1 MKLDILAV
9 SPHPDDVELHCGG
22 LMIRFADLGYATG
35 IVDMSR
41 GEKGTRGTVDE
52 RAREA
57 AAAAEILELSERL
70 NLELPDA
77 RIGACETHRDAL
89 VDAIRR
95 FRPELLLVPHEIAR
109 HPDHGATARLAKD
122 AAFLAGLEKI
132 ETEHPAF
139 RPRYL
144 VFYLTHHRYQEP
156 RPSFIVDITS
166 TFGRKIEAVKAH
178 RSQFHDPESTEPETF
193 ISRPEFLEEVEAQ
206 SRYYGQLIGARYGEP
221 FVVREY
227 LSIDDPLAHF
237 AGRGEI
243 K

>member
-1 MKLDILAV
+1 MKLDVLAV

-35 IVDMSR
+35 IVDMSL
-41 GEKGTRGTVDE
+41 GEMGTRGTIDG
-52 RAREA
+52 RKGEA
-57 AAAAEILELSERL
+57 AAAAEVLGLSERL

-77 RIGACETHRDAL
+77 RIGTCPTHRDAL
-89 VDAIRR
+89 IGAVRR
-95 FRPELLLVPHEIAR
+95 YRPDMLLVPHEIAR
-109 HPDHGATARLAKD
+109 HPDHEATARLARD

-132 ETEHPAF
+132 DTGHPAF
-139 RPRYL
+139 RPRKV
-144 VFYLTHHRYQEP
+144 VFYLTHHRYQDP

-166 TFGRKIEAVKAH
+166 TYHRKIEAVKAH
-178 RSQFHDPESTEPETF
+178 RSQFHDPDSTEPETF

-206 SRYYGQLIGARYGEP
+206 SRYYGQLIGTRYGEP

-237 AGRGEI
+237 VGRGGNR
-243 K
+243 

>member
-139 RPRYL
+139 RPRHL

>member
-1 MKLDILAV
+1 MKLDVLAV

-41 GEKGTRGTVDE
+41 GEKGTRGTVDD
-52 RAREA
+52 RKREA
-57 AAAAEILELSERL
+57 AAAAKVLGLSERL

-77 RIGACETHRDAL
+77 RIGACESHRDAL

-95 FRPELLLVPHEIAR
+95 FQPDLLLVPHEIAR
-109 HPDHGATARLAKD
+109 HPDHGATALLARD

-132 ETEHPAF
+132 ETDHPAF
-139 RPRYL
+139 RPRQL

-156 RPSFIVDITS
+156 RPSFIVDIS
-166 TFGRKIEAVKAH
+166 SAFNRKIEAVKAH

-206 SRYYGQLIGARYGEP
+206 SRYYGSLIGARYGEP

-227 LSIDDPLAHF
+227 LTIDDPLAHF
-237 AGRGEI
+237 AGRGSAP
-243 K
+243 

>member
-1 MKLDILAV
+1 MKLDVLAV

-41 GEKGTRGTVDE
+41 GEKGTRGTVDG
-52 RAREA
+52 RKREA
-57 AAAAEILELSERL
+57 AAAAEILGLSERL
-70 NLELPDA
+70 NLGLPDA

-89 VDAIRR
+89 LDAIRR
-95 FRPELLLVPHEIAR
+95 FQPEMLLVPHEAVR

-132 ETEHPAF
+132 ETDRPAF
-139 RPRYL
+139 RPRQL
-144 VFYLTHHRYQEP
+144 VFYLTHHAFRDP

-166 TFGRKIEAVKAH
+166 TFSRKVGAIKAH
-178 RSQFHDPESTEPETF
+178 RSQFHDADSTEPETY

-206 SRYYGQLIGARYGEP
+206 NRYYGSLIGARYGEP

-237 AGRGEI
+237 AGD

>member
-1 MKLDILAV
+1 MKLDVLAV

-41 GEKGTRGTVDE
+41 GEKGTRGTVDG
-52 RAREA
+52 RKREA
-57 AAAAEILELSERL
+57 AAAAGVLGLSERL

-89 VDAIRR
+89 LDAIRR
-95 FRPELLLVPHEIAR
+95 FQPEMLLVPHEAVR

-132 ETEHPAF
+132 ETDHPAF
-139 RPRYL
+139 RPRQL
-144 VFYLTHHRYQEP
+144 IFYLTHHAFRDP

-166 TFGRKIEAVKAH
+166 TFSRKVEAIKAH
-178 RSQFHDPESTEPETF
+178 RSQFHDADSTEPETF

-206 SRYYGQLIGARYGEP
+206 NRYYGSLIGARYGEP

-237 AGRGEI
+237 AGD

>member
-1 MKLDILAV
+1 MKLDVLAV

-35 IVDMSR
+35 IVDMSK
-41 GEKGTRGTVDE
+41 GEMGTRGTVDG
-52 RAREA
+52 RKREA
-57 AAAAEILELSERL
+57 AAAAEILGLSERL
-70 NLELPDA
+70 NLGLPDA
-77 RIGACETHRDAL
+77 RIGASETHRDAL
-89 VDAIRR
+89 LDAIRR
-95 FRPELLLVPHEIAR
+95 FQPEMLLVPHEAVR

-132 ETEHPAF
+132 ETDRPAF
-139 RPRYL
+139 RPRQL
-144 VFYLTHHRYQEP
+144 VFYLTHHAYRDP
-156 RPSFIVDITS
+156 SPSFIVDITS
-166 TFGRKIEAVKAH
+166 TYSRKVGAIKAH
-178 RSQFHDPESTEPETF
+178 RSQFHDADSTEPETY

-206 SRYYGQLIGARYGEP
+206 NRYYGTLIGARYGEP

-237 AGRGEI
+237 AGD

>member
-1 MKLDILAV
+1 MKLDVLAV

-41 GEKGTRGTVDE
+41 GEKGTRGTVDG
-52 RAREA
+52 RKREA
-57 AAAAEILELSERL
+57 AAAADILGLAERR

-77 RIGACETHRDAL
+77 RIGASETHRDAL

-95 FRPELLLVPHEIAR
+95 YQPDLLLVPHEVAR
-109 HPDHGATARLAKD
+109 HPDHEATARLARD

-132 ETEHPAF
+132 ETDHPAF
-139 RPRYL
+139 RPGKV

-156 RPSFIVDITS
+156 RPSFIVDISS
-166 TFGRKIEAVKAH
+166 TFTRKIEAVKAH
-178 RSQFHDPESTEPETF
+178 RSQFHDPESTEPATF
-193 ISRPEFLEEVEAQ
+193 ISRPEFLEEIEAQ
-206 SRYYGQLIGARYGEP
+206 SRYYGALIGARYGEP

-227 LSIDDPLAHF
+227 LSIDDPVAHF
-237 AGRGEI
+237 AGA

>member
-1 MKLDILAV
+1 MKLDVLAV

-41 GEKGTRGTVDE
+41 GEKGTRGTVDV
-52 RAREA
+52 RKREA
-57 AAAAEILELSERL
+57 AAAAEVLGLAGRL

-77 RIGACETHRDAL
+77 RIGTGDTHRDAL
-89 VDAIRR
+89 IGAIRR
-95 FRPELLLVPHEIAR
+95 YRPEMLLVPHEVAR
-109 HPDHGATARLAKD
+109 HPDHEATSRLARE

-132 ETEHPAF
+132 VTDHPAF
-139 RPRYL
+139 RPRKV
-144 VFYLTHHRYQEP
+144 VFYLTHHRYREP
-156 RPSFIVDITS
+156 RPSFIVDIS
-166 TFGRKIEAVKAH
+166 SAFDRKIEAVKAH
-178 RSQFHDPESTEPETF
+178 RSQFHDPDSTEPETF

-206 SRYYGQLIGARYGEP
+206 SRYYGSLIGARHGEP

-237 AGRGEI
+237 LGEQ
-243 K
+243 

>member
-1 MKLDILAV
+1 MKLNVLAV

-22 LMIRFADLGYATG
+22 LMIRFADQGYATG

-41 GEKGTRGTVDE
+41 GEKGTRGTTED
-52 RAREA
+52 RKREA
-57 AAAAEILELSERL
+57 AAAAEVLGLSERL

-77 RIGACETHRDAL
+77 RIGASETHRDAL
-89 VDAIRR
+89 LDAIRR
-95 FRPELLLVPHEIAR
+95 FQPEMLLVPHEAVR

-132 ETEHPAF
+132 ETDRPAF
-139 RPRYL
+139 RPRQL
-144 VFYLTHHRYQEP
+144 VFYLTHHAFRDP

-166 TFGRKIEAVKAH
+166 TYSRKVGAIKAH
-178 RSQFHDPESTEPETF
+178 RSQFHDAHSTEPETY

-206 SRYYGQLIGARYGEP
+206 NRYYGSLIGARYGEP

-237 AGRGEI
+237 AGRMG
-243 K
+243 

>member
-1 MKLDILAV
+1 MKLDVLAV

-41 GEKGTRGTVDE
+41 GEKGTRGTVDG
-52 RAREA
+52 RKGEA
-57 AAAAEILELSERL
+57 AAAAEILGLSTRQ

-77 RIGACETHRDAL
+77 RIGACETHRDHL
-89 VDAIRR
+89 VDAIRSHQ
-95 FRPELLLVPHEIAR
+95 PDLLLVPHEVAR
-109 HPDHGATARLAKD
+109 HPDHEATARLARD

-132 ETEHPAF
+132 ETDHPVF
-139 RPRYL
+139 RPRKV

-156 RPSFIVDITS
+156 RPSFIVDIS
-166 TFGRKIEAVKAH
+166 TTFDRKIEAVKAH
-178 RSQFHDPESTEPETF
+178 RSQFHDPDSTEPETF

-206 SRYYGQLIGARYGEP
+206 SRYYGALIGARYGEP

-227 LSIDDPLAHF
+227 LSIDDPLVHF
-237 AGRGEI
+237 AGR

>member
-1 MKLDILAV
+1 MKLDVLAV

-41 GEKGTRGTVDE
+41 GEKGTRGTTED
-52 RAREA
+52 RKREA
-57 AAAAEILELSERL
+57 AAAAEVLGLSERL
-70 NLELPDA
+70 NLGLPDA

-89 VDAIRR
+89 LDAIRR
-95 FRPELLLVPHEIAR
+95 FQPELLLVPHEAVR
-109 HPDHGATARLAKD
+109 HPDHGATTRLAKD

-132 ETEHPAF
+132 ETDRPAF
-139 RPRYL
+139 RPRQL
-144 VFYLTHHRYQEP
+144 VFYLTHHAFRDP
-156 RPSFIVDITS
+156 RPSFIVDISS
-166 TFGRKIEAVKAH
+166 TYSRKVGAIKAH
-178 RSQFHDPESTEPETF
+178 RSQFHDADSTEPETY

-206 SRYYGQLIGARYGEP
+206 NRYYGSLIGARYGEP

-237 AGRGEI
+237 AGD

>member
-1 MKLDILAV
+1 MKLDVLAV

-35 IVDMSR
+35 IVDMSL
-41 GEKGTRGTVDE
+41 GEMGTRGTIDG
-52 RAREA
+52 RKGEA
-57 AAAAEILELSERL
+57 AAAAEVLGLSERL
-70 NLELPDA
+70 NLELSDA
-77 RIGACETHRDAL
+77 RIGTCPTHRDAL
-89 VDAIRR
+89 IGAVRR
-95 FRPELLLVPHEIAR
+95 YRPDMLLVPHEVAR
-109 HPDHGATARLAKD
+109 HPDHEATARLARD

-132 ETEHPAF
+132 DTDHPAF
-139 RPRYL
+139 RPRKV
-144 VFYLTHHRYQEP
+144 VFYLTHHRYQDP

-166 TFGRKIEAVKAH
+166 TYHRKIEAVKAH
-178 RSQFHDPESTEPETF
+178 RSQFHDPDSTEPETF

-237 AGRGEI
+237 VGRGGNR
-243 K
+243 

>member
-1 MKLDILAV
+1 MKLDVLAV

-41 GEKGTRGTVDE
+41 GEKGTRGTVAD
-52 RAREA
+52 RKREA
-57 AAAAEILELSERL
+57 AAAAEVLGLSERL

-77 RIGACETHRDAL
+77 RIGTCPTHRDAL
-89 VDAIRR
+89 IDAIRGYQ
-95 FRPELLLVPHEIAR
+95 PDMLLVPHEVAR
-109 HPDHGATARLAKD
+109 HPDHEATARLAKD
-122 AAFLAGLEKI
+122 TAFLAGLEKI
-132 ETEHPAF
+132 ETDHPAF
-139 RPRYL
+139 RPRKV

-156 RPSFIVDITS
+156 RPSFIVDVTS

-178 RSQFHDPESTEPETF
+178 RSQFHDPDSTEPETF

-206 SRYYGQLIGARYGEP
+206 SRYYGQLIGVRYGEP

-227 LSIDDPLAHF
+227 LSIDDPLVHF
-237 AGRGEI
+237 TGGGGNR
-243 K
+243 

>member
-1 MKLDILAV
+1 MKLDVLAV

-35 IVDMSR
+35 IVDMCL
-41 GEKGTRGTVDE
+41 GEMGTRGTIDG
-52 RAREA
+52 RKGEA
-57 AAAAEILELSERL
+57 AAAAEVLGLSERL

-77 RIGACETHRDAL
+77 RIGTCPTHRDAL
-89 VDAIRR
+89 IGAVRR
-95 FRPELLLVPHEIAR
+95 YRPDMLLVPHEVAR
-109 HPDHGATARLAKD
+109 HPDHEATARLARD

-132 ETEHPAF
+132 DTGHPAF
-139 RPRYL
+139 RPRK
-144 VFYLTHHRYQEP
+144 VIFYLTHHRYQDP

-166 TFGRKIEAVKAH
+166 TYHRKIEAVKAH
-178 RSQFHDPESTEPETF
+178 RSQFHDPDSTEPETF

-206 SRYYGQLIGARYGEP
+206 SRYYGSLIGARHGEP

-237 AGRGEI
+237 LGEQ
-243 K
+243 

>member
-1 MKLDILAV
+1 MKLDVLAV

-41 GEKGTRGTVDE
+41 GEKGTRGTVDG
-52 RAREA
+52 RKREA
-57 AAAAEILELSERL
+57 AAAAKVLGLSERL
-70 NLELPDA
+70 NLELPDS
-77 RIGACETHRDAL
+77 RIGACESHRDAL

-95 FRPELLLVPHEIAR
+95 FQPDLLLVPHEVAR
-109 HPDHGATARLAKD
+109 HPDHGATARLARD

-132 ETEHPAF
+132 ETDHPAF
-139 RPRYL
+139 RPRQL

-156 RPSFIVDITS
+156 RPSFIVDIS
-166 TFGRKIEAVKAH
+166 SAYNRKIEAVKAH
-178 RSQFHDPESTEPETF
+178 RSQFHDPDSGEPETY
-193 ISRPEFLEEVEAQ
+193 ISRPEFLDEVEAQ
-206 SRYYGQLIGARYGEP
+206 SRYYGTLIGARYGEP

-237 AGRGEI
+237 TGREE
-243 K
+243 

>member
-35 IVDMSR
+35 IVDMSL
-41 GEKGTRGTVDE
+41 GEKGTRGTVAE
-52 RAREA
+52 RKREA
-57 AAAAEILELSERL
+57 AAAAEVLGLSERL

-77 RIGACETHRDAL
+77 RIGACGTHRTAL
-89 VDAIRR
+89 IDAIRR
-95 FRPELLLVPHEIAR
+95 FRPEMLLVPHDAAR
-109 HPDHGATARLAKD
+109 HPDHSATAQLARE
-122 AAFLAGLEKI
+122 AAFVAGLEKVASD
-132 ETEHPAF
+132 HPAF
-139 RPRYL
+139 RPRQQI
-144 VFYLTHHRYQEP
+144 FYLTHHAFRDP

-166 TFGRKIEAVKAH
+166 TFHRKIEAVKAH
-178 RSQFHDPESTEPETF
+178 RSQFHDPDSTEPDTF

-206 SRYYGQLIGARYGEP
+206 SRYYGGLIGARYGEP

-237 AGRGEI
+237 AKSGMA
-243 K
+243 

>member
-1 MKLDILAV
+1 MKLDVLAV

-41 GEKGTRGTVDE
+41 GEKGTRGTVDG
-52 RAREA
+52 RKGEA
-57 AAAAEILELSERL
+57 AAAAEILGLSTRQ

-89 VDAIRR
+89 VDAIRIHQ
-95 FRPELLLVPHEIAR
+95 PDLLLVPHEVAR
-109 HPDHGATARLAKD
+109 HPDHEATARLARD

-132 ETEHPAF
+132 ETDHPVF
-139 RPRYL
+139 RPRKV
-144 VFYLTHHRYQEP
+144 VFYLTHHRYQDP

-178 RSQFHDPESTEPETF
+178 RSQFHDPDSTEPETF

-206 SRYYGQLIGARYGEP
+206 SRYYGALIGARYGEP

-237 AGRGEI
+237 AGR

>member
-1 MKLDILAV
+1 MKLDVLAV

-41 GEKGTRGTVDE
+41 GEMGTRGTVDG
-52 RAREA
+52 RDQEA
-57 AAAAEILELSERL
+57 ADAAKILGLSSRL
-70 NLELPDA
+70 NLELPDS

-89 VDAIRR
+89 VNAIRR
-95 FRPELLLVPHEIAR
+95 FRPEMLLVPHEIAR
-109 HPDHGATARLAKD
+109 HPDHGATGRLAKD

-132 ETEHPAF
+132 ETDHPVF
-139 RPRYL
+139 RSRKL
-144 VFYLTHHRYQEP
+144 VFYLTHHAYRDP

-166 TFGRKIEAVKAH
+166 TFSRKIAAVKAH
-178 RSQFHDPESTEPETF
+178 RSQFHDPDSTEPETF

-206 SRYYGQLIGARYGEP
+206 GRYYGSLIGARYGEP

-237 AGRGEI
+237 TGKGSNR
-243 K
+243 

>member
-1 MKLDILAV
+1 MKLDVLAV

-35 IVDMSR
+35 VVDMSR
-41 GEKGTRGTVDE
+41 GEKGTRGTVDG
-52 RAREA
+52 RRREA
-57 AAAAEILELSERL
+57 AAAAEILGLSERL

-77 RIGACETHRDAL
+77 GIGACETHRDAL
-89 VDAIRR
+89 LDAIRR
-95 FRPELLLVPHEIAR
+95 FQPEMLLVPHEAVR

-132 ETEHPAF
+132 ETDHPAF
-139 RPRYL
+139 RPRQL
-144 VFYLTHHRYQEP
+144 IFYLTHHAFRDP

-166 TFGRKIEAVKAH
+166 TYSRKVGAIKAH
-178 RSQFHDPESTEPETF
+178 RSQFHDAESTEPETY

-206 SRYYGQLIGARYGEP
+206 NRYYGSLIGARYGEP

-237 AGRGEI
+237 AGD

>member
-1 MKLDILAV
+1 MKLDVLAV

-35 IVDMSR
+35 IVDMSK
-41 GEKGTRGTVDE
+41 GEMGTRGTVDG
-52 RAREA
+52 RKREA
-57 AAAAEILELSERL
+57 AAAAEILGLSERL
-70 NLELPDA
+70 NLGLPDA
-77 RIGACETHRDAL
+77 RIGASETHRDAL
-89 VDAIRR
+89 LDAIRR
-95 FRPELLLVPHEIAR
+95 FQPEMLLVPHEAVR

-132 ETEHPAF
+132 ETDRPAF
-139 RPRYL
+139 RPRQL
-144 VFYLTHHRYQEP
+144 VFYLTHHAYRDP
-156 RPSFIVDITS
+156 SPSFIVDITS
-166 TFGRKIEAVKAH
+166 TYSRKVGAIKAH
-178 RSQFHDPESTEPETF
+178 RSQFHDADSTEPETY

-206 SRYYGQLIGARYGEP
+206 NRYYGSLIGARYGEP

-237 AGRGEI
+237 AGD